1 MKTLTLITGGFF
13 VVSIVSA
20 ASTDRLTRISN
31 ETGVPVAT
39 LQAQHTATGFGY
51 GELENANLLAN
62 ASGQSFDTIVAKR
75 QAGEG
80 WGKIAQDYGFKLG
93 DIVSTGHRS
102 NQATRHAHGR
112 AGKRG
117 SHLAQNRG
125 PSREELAAGRHGVD
139 RSHGPFN
146 RPDRGKHGQQS
157 GQGNSHH

>member
-1 MKTLTLITGGFF
+1 MKTLTLITAGFF

-39 LQAQHTATGFGY
+39 LQAQRTATGFGY

-62 ASGQSFDTIVAKR
+62 ASGQSFDTIVAR
-75 QAGEG
+75 HQSGEG

-93 DIVSTGHRS
+93 DIVSASHRS
-102 NQATRHAHGR
+102 DQATRHAHGR
-112 AGKRG
+112 HGRHG
-117 SHLAQNRG
+117 SEFGQDRA

-146 RPDRGKHGQQS
+146 RPNRGKHGQEF
-157 GQGNSHH
+157 GQGNSQH